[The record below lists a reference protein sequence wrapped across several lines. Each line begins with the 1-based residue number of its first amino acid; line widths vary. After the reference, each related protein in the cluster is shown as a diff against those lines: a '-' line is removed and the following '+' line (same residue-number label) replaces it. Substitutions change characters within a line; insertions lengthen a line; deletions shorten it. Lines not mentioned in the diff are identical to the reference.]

1 MGARRSPRAPSRPA
15 DRTAPAPPH
24 SHHPARAP
32 RATGADDEPP
42 APPPPSG
49 DGKTFYNDERA
60 LPPRTEMSDAYKK
73 KLRDEYVSFGGSPNT
88 AMGSNYFLW
97 IILGISVL
105 AVLSWL
111 TGSI

>member
-1 MGARRSPRAPSRPA
+1 MPIN
-15 DRTAPAPPH
+15 
-24 SHHPARAP
+24 
-32 RATGADDEPP
+32 E
-42 APPPPSG
+42 SG
-49 DGKTFYNDERA
+49 DGGGGYAR
-60 LPPRTEMSDAYKK
+60 EMSDAYKK

>member
-1 MGARRSPRAPSRPA
+1 MAG
-15 DRTAPAPPH
+15 DEAPAPP
-24 SHHPARAP
+24 
-32 RATGADDEPP
+32 
-42 APPPPSG
+42 PS
-49 DGKTFYNDERA
+49 DGKTFYNDERD

-73 KLRDEYVSFGGSPNT
+73 KLRDEYLSLGGSPNT

-97 IILGISVL
+97 IIVAISVL